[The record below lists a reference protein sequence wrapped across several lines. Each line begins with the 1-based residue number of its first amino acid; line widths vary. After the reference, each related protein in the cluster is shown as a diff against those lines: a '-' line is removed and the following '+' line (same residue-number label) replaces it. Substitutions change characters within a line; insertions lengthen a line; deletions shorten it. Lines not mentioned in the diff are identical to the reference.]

1 MTPDFFNQISRYA
14 SVSVVGMAKNVG
26 KTVCLRALLD
36 YHRHYG
42 MASKLA
48 VTSIGVDGETTDV
61 VYQSAKPE
69 LNFYPGML
77 VQTAEQHYGRR
88 HLTADILD
96 LSNETTA
103 CGRLVTARVL
113 TPGKLIISG
122 YSYTQGL
129 KQYIRQVHALG
140 AKTAIIDGALSRL
153 SLASPFVSEAMVL
166 CTGAALSKNLNELVQ
181 KTRLQYELMHLPVFS
196 SPVSLENV
204 ACAMDDTMDGLS
216 ELPSGV
222 YGISPEGEVLDLGV
236 PSLLQISQHMD
247 KLEPYCRKGASL
259 YVTGLLS
266 DPFLKVLTQRNQR
279 PDIIVSDF
287 TKLFISSA
295 VYRSFV
301 RSGSRIMVLQQ
312 PEILGVCVNPF
323 SPDGYLLNSVELRD
337 KMSQALGREV
347 YDILA

>member
-1 MTPDFFNQISRYA
+1 MTPDFFNQITRYR
-14 SVSVVGMAKNVG
+14 SLSVVGTAKNVG

-36 YHRHYG
+36 YHRDYEK
-42 MASKLA
+42 ASSLA
-48 VTSIGVDGETTDV
+48 ITSIGVDGETTDV

-88 HLTADILD
+88 HLVADILD
-96 LSNETTA
+96 VSCETTA

-113 TPGKLIISG
+113 SPGKLIISG

-129 KQYIRQVHALG
+129 KNYIRQVHALG
-140 AKTAIIDGALSRL
+140 ARTAIIDGALSRL
-153 SLASPFVSEAMVL
+153 SLASPFVSEAMIL
-166 CTGAALSKNLNELVQ
+166 CTGAALTKNLNELVQ

-196 SPVSLENV
+196 SPVFANQTGEKS
-204 ACAMDDTMDGLS
+204 CDLS
-216 ELPSGV
+216 ELSSGV
-222 YGISPEGEVLDLGV
+222 YGISPEGEVCDLKI
-236 PSLLQISQHMD
+236 PSLLQIGSQME
-247 KLEPYCRKGASL
+247 KIEPYCREGASL
-259 YVTGLLS
+259 YVTGLLN
-266 DPFLKVLTQRNQR
+266 DPFLKVLSQRSRR

-287 TKLFISSA
+287 TKLFLSGA
-295 VYRSFV
+295 VYKTFL
-301 RSGSRIMVLQQ
+301 RSGSQIKVLQQ

-347 YDILA
+347 FDILA